1 MKDIIRYLL
10 VIVYLFGLWFSII
23 YSIANPLKIYYFL
36 ETGTGSP
43 LTVCSAV
50 ILFSSCILFL
60 ISVVYT
66 IIVEKK
72 ERDGES
78 N

>member
-10 VIVYLFGLWFSII
+10 VSICLFASGFSII
-23 YSIANPLKIYYFL
+23 YSIANPLKVHSFL

-43 LTVCSAV
+43 LTICSTV
-50 ILFSSCILFL
+50 ILFLSCILFL
-60 ISVVYT
+60 ISVVCT
-66 IIVEKK
+66 IIIERK

-78 N
+78 D